1 MSQESLLLKNARVID
16 PFSKTDAIGSVLV
29 NKGEVSFFSQDQEL
43 PTASQEIELSGKW
56 LVPGLID
63 MHVHLREPGEEYKE
77 TIVSGA
83 KAAVA
88 GGFTAIACM
97 PNTTPPTDNQQAVT
111 LILQKAAQAD
121 AKIYPVGTISKGI
134 QGSEIAEFGEMQEAG
149 AVAFSD
155 DGRPVSNSQLM
166 RRAMEYGLNYGAT
179 LISHSEE
186 LSLCHKGAMNEGN
199 WSTRLGL
206 RGIPRAAEEI
216 AVYRDLALAN
226 YTGCPLHLAHIS
238 TKESVSLIRRAK
250 KKGWPVTSETAPHY
264 FSLTEEAIGQYDT
277 YAKMNPPLRTQEDV
291 DAIKEGLKD
300 GTIDVIATDHAP
312 HSDLEK
318 TLEFD
323 MAANGIIGLE
333 TAVSLTL
340 NLVREEIISAA
351 KMVELLSMNPAKIL
365 GVDGGKLFEGG
376 AADITVI
383 DPERT
388 YTYTR
393 ENVVSK
399 SKNSPFLDW
408 DFTGKSV
415 LTIVAGRVVFNDL

>member
-1 MSQESLLLKNARVID
+1 MSPKSLLLKNARVID
-16 PFSKTDAIGSVLV
+16 PFSKTDAFGSVLV
-29 NKGEVSFFSQDQEL
+29 KEGEVSFFPQGQEL
-43 PTASQEIELSGKW
+43 PKASEAIDLKGKW

-77 TIVSGA
+77 TIISGA
-83 KAAVA
+83 QAAVA

-97 PNTTPPTDNQQAVT
+97 PNTTPPTDNQQAVK
-111 LILQKAAQAD
+111 LILQKATQAA
-121 AKIYPVGTISKGI
+121 AKIYPVGTISKGLK
-134 QGSEIAEFGEMQEAG
+134 GEEIAEFGEMREAG

-166 RRAMEYGLNYGAT
+166 RRAMEYALNYRAV

-186 LSLCHKGAMNEGN
+186 LSLCRKGAMNEGS

-206 RGIPRAAEEI
+206 RGIPRAAEAI
-216 AVYRDLALAN
+216 AVYRDLALAD
-226 YTGCPLHLAHIS
+226 YTKCPLHLAHIS

-250 KKGWPVTSETAPHY
+250 KKGWPVTAETAPHY
-264 FSLTEEAIGQYDT
+264 FSLTEEAIGHYNT
-277 YAKMNPPLRTQEDV
+277 YAKMNPPLRTQEDL
-291 DAIKEGLKD
+291 DAIKEGLQD

-318 TLEFD
+318 ILEFD

-333 TAVSLTL
+333 TSVSLTL
-340 NLVREEIISAA
+340 NLVRENIISAT

-365 GVDGGKLFEGG
+365 GVGGGKLFEGG
-376 AADITVI
+376 DADITVI

-388 YTYTR
+388 YNYSR
-393 ENVVSK
+393 EKVVSK
-399 SKNSPFLDW
+399 SKNSPFFGW
-408 DFTGKSV
+408 NFTGKAV
-415 LTIVAGRVVFNDL
+415 MTIVAGRIVFKDL